1 MCIRDRESA
10 LGHFRRTVDAD
21 LRVGA
26 RPFAALARLGWALCL
41 ADLGR
46 SPDLV
51 TDLAGAA
58 LAEFRLLDMPGPA
71 RRAQRLVDRPG
82 TTRPIDSALTGRE
95 TEVAAL
101 VAQGLTPRRY
111 WQTTSPRVAVHEMIF
126 GVWFGPGDTIEE
138 LRSVA
143 CGQVADRERVT
154 YRLGVRRDG
163 IGYVVEQTAY
173 FNFDGDR
180 IDWIRILCSGYRPES
195 PVA

>member
-1 MCIRDRESA
+1 MTTTET
-10 LGHFRRTVDAD
+10 TVGE
-21 LRVGA
+21 LFA
-26 RPFAALARLGWALCL
+26 RALAAKDHDGLCGLL
-41 ADLGR
+41 AD
-46 SPDLV
+46 P
-51 TDLAGAA
+51 
-58 LAEFRLLDMPGPA
+58 
-71 RRAQRLVDRPG
+71 VDF
-82 TTRPIDSALTGRE
+82 
-95 TEVAAL
+95 
-101 VAQGLTPRRY
+101 QGLTPRRY
-111 WQTTSPRVAVHEMIF
+111 WQTTSPRVAVDEMIF